1 VLGVGDDAAVIETGP
16 LTLVTADSLIEGVHF
31 RREWSPPRLLGRK
44 ALTVNLSDIA
54 AMAGVPRYATVSLCL
69 PPDVPMK
76 FVDGLYDGLL
86 ERGAE
91 AGVSIV
97 GGNVSASWAELVIDI
112 TLIGSGDRILRRS
125 GAVPGDLA
133 VVTGTLGAAAA
144 GLRLLVQ
151 GARLTEDGF
160 LESTGVWTDSSADA
174 VTRCLRAQLDPSP
187 SAGVDARAL
196 RAGAGA
202 RSDGPVRRLVGRP
215 AAHLSGERPGVHPG
229 PQGRP
234 GRPRGGVARARA
246 WRRCGG
252 PGAARRRGLPVPVRD
267 PARPHGRPQGP
278 GRGVGPSAHD
288 RGEFTEGPPTV
299 SIQDGETLK
308 HLESHAHDH
317 FKSRDFLAP
326 DADGAPPLSRV
337 GHAVKQLLQIEDTPH
352 RIALSFGIGV
362 WISFFPIWGI
372 HTAMA
377 LGLAFALRLSRA
389 AMVVGAWVNNPWTA
403 LPFYSAGTLLGCW
416 LLRVPFEVELTLDW
430 DVLRPYLWPF
440 VVAATRSSAWSAVCS
455 RTSSCAGSSSGGG
468 GAQPSG
474 GSAS

>member
-1 VLGVGDDAAVIETGP
+1 VFDPDTPVGKIGERALVAHLRSRIPQGPGVVLGVGDDAAVIETGP

-187 SAGVDARAL
+187 PLALTRAL
-196 RAGAGA
+196 SEQELVHAAMDL
-202 RSDGPVRRLVGRP
+202 SDGLSGDLPLICQESGLACILDRKAVPVDP
-215 AAHLSGERPGVHPG
+215 AAASLERA
-229 PQGRP
+229 
-234 GRPRGGVARARA
+234 RGGDAADLA
-246 WRRCGG
+246 LHGG
-252 PGAARRRGLPVPVRD
+252 EDYQFLFAIPPDRMDGLKDLAVVWDLPLTIV
-267 PARPHGRPQGP
+267 
-278 GRGVGPSAHD
+278 
-288 RGEFTEGPPTV
+288 GEFTEGPPTV
-299 SIQDGETLK
+299 SIQDGETIK

-317 FKSRDFLAP
+317 FKSR
-326 DADGAPPLSRV
+326 
-337 GHAVKQLLQIEDTPH
+337 
-352 RIALSFGIGV
+352 
-362 WISFFPIWGI
+362 
-372 HTAMA
+372 
-377 LGLAFALRLSRA
+377 GL
-389 AMVVGAWVNNPWTA
+389 P
-403 LPFYSAGTLLGCW
+403 
-416 LLRVPFEVELTLDW
+416 
-430 DVLRPYLWPF
+430 
-440 VVAATRSSAWSAVCS
+440 RSG
-455 RTSSCAGSSSGGG
+455 R
-468 GAQPSG
+468 
-474 GSAS
+474 